1 MVKNLP
7 TVERSTKIRFGKNCT
22 DDQAENTIVFNAS
35 NVQIDPSIPGAVYMT
50 PLREQPDLFD
60 TNVTIMSYNTSSKEV
75 MDTGVTASK
84 ILNFNLEDVTI
95 NGNVTSNTM
104 IFRGETAFITES
116 TKTGISNS
124 APTHTL
130 DVGSNL
136 YVDDTGDTIL
146 DVTGTTKTSE
156 LRVTGDARVSG
167 NLEVTGVV
175 TSIRTENV
183 VMDDAIIELANN
195 NTLGTTDMGVIMTKP
210 GTNVGLG
217 YRGHE
222 NEFMVGFTQSDASGL
237 DLVPDTS
244 NLIQMKVY
252 GDLDVSNTLDV
263 STRATVGSN
272 VVIDDDVDNVI
283 HVTGNTYTSRA
294 VNVGSNVVIDD
305 LAEDVI
311 VATGNVAVSH
321 ALDVG
326 SNVMIDDLAEDVIV
340 ATGNVAIS
348 HALDVGS
355 NVVIDDLAEDVI
367 VATGNVAV
375 SHALD
380 VGSNVVIDDLAEDVI
395 VATGNVAVSHA
406 LDVGSNVVID
416 DLAEDVIV
424 ATGNVA
430 VSHALDVGSNVV
442 IDDLAEDVI
451 VATGNVAVSHALD
464 IGSNVVID
472 DLAEDVIVATGNV
485 AVSHGLDV
493 GSNVVIDDLAEDVIA
508 VTGNIYTSQILSVG
522 SNVVIDDLAEDV
534 IVATG
539 NVAVS
544 HALDVGSNV
553 VIDDLAEDVI
563 VATGNVAV
571 SRGLDVGSNVVI
583 DDLAED
589 VIVATGN
596 VAVSHALDVGSNVVI
611 DDLAEDVIVATGNVV
626 VSHALD
632 VGSNVV
638 IDDLAEDVIVATG
651 NVAVSRGLDV
661 GSNVVIDDL
670 AEDVIVATG
679 NVAVSHALD
688 VGSNVVIDDLAED
701 VIVATGNVT
710 VSHALDVGSN
720 VVIDDLAEDVIVATG
735 NVAVSRALDVGSN
748 VVIDDLAEDVIV
760 ATGNTHTTRKST
772 VGSNVTIDTLASDKI
787 SVEGNIHTSRKLT
800 VGPNVVVDTLRSN
813 VVSVTGGMYASD
825 HIHVGSNVLID
836 EFNEDV
842 IIATGNVSVSHAL
855 DVGSNVVIDD
865 LAEDVI
871 VATGNVAVSRGLD
884 VGSNVV
890 IDDLAEDVIVATGN
904 VAVSRGLDVGSNVV
918 IDDLAEDVIAVTGN
932 VSVSHA
938 LDVGSNV
945 VIDDLA
951 EDVIAV
957 TGNVSVSHALD
968 VGSNVVIDDL
978 AEDVIAATGN
988 VAVSRGLDVG
998 SNVVIDDLAEDVIVA
1013 TGNVAV
1019 SHALDVGSNVV
1030 IDDLAEDVIVA
1041 TGNVAVS
1048 RGLDVGSNVVI
1059 DDLAEDVIVA
1069 TGNVSVSRG
1078 LDVGSNITIND
1089 LAIDAIDVTGNV
1101 RVSQTL
1107 TAEGVTSNTVN
1118 ANTYY
1123 GDGGILSNVTL
1134 QVVSDKGNATS
1145 NTIQFTNPTTAF
1157 TTNLTSNVEVKLDQL
1172 SNVNLAS
1179 LSEDQLLVYDGS
1191 NWVNDYSVHNF
1202 VKIKN
1207 NTGATLLKGQSVYVK
1222 DGWNANVSN
1231 VALAKSDS
1239 SSTMPSIGV
1248 VHDDVLDGGEGVAVA
1263 YGKIQNI
1270 DTRNFPV
1277 GQTVYVSNTVA
1288 GGLMGT
1294 KPYGLNDKIQNV
1306 GICLIQSTQQQ
1317 PDKGTIFVTGVGRS
1331 NDIPNAPVSSSPNY
1345 VYVNE
1350 TNNDLKKIA
1359 PENLL
1364 TKLQTL
1370 EQVVN
1375 TGNTVS
1381 NSIQITG
1388 NLTVSENVSIGGLTS
1403 SYVPFVGTDN
1413 YLQDSSIRKDN
1424 GNIVISAD
1432 TQITGDLTV
1441 TGNSYVISSNNVVIE
1456 DRILGLANNNTNH
1469 DLDTG
1474 IIMEHPGHNIALIHH
1489 GDEDR
1494 FSMGYTQNTLTDDHV
1509 LGDSN
1514 IFLLNVLG
1522 NVDVQNTITIQQNA
1536 YFNGNVGISNT
1547 APGHD
1552 LSVGSNIYVD
1562 DDGTHVVNVTG
1573 NIAATRFIGDG
1584 AYLTNIAS
1592 NLEQIVLNGNTTSRT
1607 VHFENAISV
1616 VTTGAVGIANSA
1628 PEHDLS
1634 IGSNLYMDDTGSNV
1648 VHVEGNVY
1656 ATRFIGDGSFL
1667 ENIAS
1672 NLEQIVLNGN
1682 ATSRTVQFEN
1692 ATSIVTT
1699 GNVGI
1704 SNSAPEHDLSVG
1716 SNLYMD
1722 DTGSNVIHV
1731 EGNVYATRFIGDGS
1745 FLENIA
1751 SNLEQIVL
1759 NGNATSRTVHFE
1771 NTISVVT
1778 TGAVGIS
1785 NSAPEHDLSVGS
1797 NIYVDDD
1804 GSNVVHVEGNVYAT
1818 RFIGDGSFLENIASN
1833 LEQIV
1838 LNGNATSRTVEF
1850 KNATSIVT
1858 TGNVGISNSAPEHD
1872 LSVGS
1877 NIYVDDDGSNV
1888 VHVEGN
1894 VYATRFIGDG
1904 SFLEN
1909 IASNL
1914 EQIVLNGNATSRT
1927 VEFKN
1932 ATSIVTTGNVGIANT
1947 APDHELSVGS
1957 NLYVDDVGSN
1967 VLVING
1973 NTYMG
1978 ALTLGFGEATIQPSY
1993 GLHHVTE
2000 AYNQTPDTIILTN
2013 ATTGLDVT
2021 SNIEIGGN
2029 LKFDSNV
2036 LIPNMRIADFATNVV
2051 TYDAV
2056 TGEFTDSG
2064 GLISNKFAIV
2074 SEQPPSALTG
2084 ASTVIEQHGT
2094 YSVDQSIGT
2103 GQNVFDKSTGTWAS
2117 EADYTGTDNVYDGVT
2132 EHHLGSLLGDWIQLT
2147 LPYKAKLRHI
2157 SLLPAVSTDSFPT
2170 AGHLYASNDGSTWTD
2185 IKSWSGLTPSSLTDT
2200 QRIAVDASVAYKQ
2213 YVLVA
2218 TQTVGATT
2226 VNIGEWK
2233 LFAESFAI
2241 DGGIMNTTAQISLD
2255 NGIQSNLEVGT
2266 ANLFVDT
2273 TSGNVGV
2280 GTTTPGYPL
2289 DVHGTAN
2296 VGSLTA
2302 SGIYGPIVGSNTIA
2316 ASTVS
2321 ATTVGTHYGTIAGS
2335 NAIAASTGTFSDDFE
2350 VGTANLF
2357 VDVSTGGVGVSNSA
2371 PTHTLDVGSNLYVE
2385 DTGTSVLTVLG
2396 NAVVSNKLT
2405 VQSFRI
2411 SSSSSSGLQA
2421 VTTGVGANTTSN
2433 PIVITNA
2440 VNSTS
2445 TTTGALTLT
2454 NGGLGVT
2461 GDIHAGG
2468 TLTLASDLAVDG
2480 STFNV
2485 DAAQNRVGILT
2496 SSPQYPL
2503 DVHGAANVGAL
2514 TTTSVSGDGS
2524 GITNM
2529 NADNISSG
2537 TLDNARLP
2545 SSINVTNLSGDG
2557 SGITNILSSS
2567 VNDFSSNVS
2576 RIAALESGDL
2586 TIGGEK
2592 TFSSNLEVG
2601 TANLFVDTTTGNVG
2615 VGTTQPTESLDIVG
2629 NLNLQKVSNTATI
2642 QLNSNVVTEY
2652 TRSKKSLI
2660 KYPRVA
2666 LGTNSTSYS
2675 GLSGG
2680 STVNGYTI
2688 KASDEYSSNFVTSKA
2703 FTNTRLDDYDTWIS
2717 SASAY
2722 NSTTRLPVTNSATTT
2737 KFGQDG
2743 SWLEIK
2749 LPNAIQLHYIHVF
2762 SRNTHITER
2771 IDTADIWASNTGTD
2785 GDWVKLT
2792 TISFNADYTDTNPMV
2807 GNIDT
2812 STYYQYFAIQIT
2824 KNGWAGTYTNVG
2836 EWELYGVPEY
2846 DPDAHGT
2853 DVIMRSVPNVPNTD
2867 WLEVYY
2873 DGQDYTSMPST
2884 VTDKSGNSVTG
2895 TPNGGVGFDT
2905 EYKAFTFDGADDYIN
2920 GTLSNPSGNWTYS
2933 TSLWMY
2939 PEDLSATNEWLYW
2952 IGTEDTGGGA
2962 GLQFTSTSL
2971 KGTVRN
2977 GSSHNVSHGLS
2988 SSKWVH
2994 VAVVYSAERF
3004 GIYLNGI
3011 KLSGTEVIDTDLLNL
3026 PQNTTLYVG
3035 ARQTAS
3041 LYFTGKIANFR
3052 LFNRALTGDE
3062 VWQLYAYQKEYFDVS
3077 PDVVTFKGGRLG
3089 IGTSEP
3095 RAVLDVKGTVNAE
3108 TFYGLNDATVAY
3120 KFFDTDT
3127 TLYTFSGLN
3136 LRVGEAYK
3144 IIWHYHNTT
3153 PNHHVHMFV
3162 NGDETDS
3169 NYWHAI
3175 QQISSSF
3182 ASGNTA
3188 KMFSTGN
3195 SSDHI
3200 WVYDL
3205 RLSHDRRPMMMGHGH
3220 FSTPTS
3226 GMSTSANQPWRLGTW
3241 YHNNQTSAITSLKF
3255 DPTSSGAFGAGSY
3268 IRILKMM

>member
-1 MVKNLP
+1 
-7 TVERSTKIRFGKNCT
+7 
-22 DDQAENTIVFNAS
+22 
-35 NVQIDPSIPGAVYMT
+35 
-50 PLREQPDLFD
+50 
-60 TNVTIMSYNTSSKEV
+60 
-75 MDTGVTASK
+75 
-84 ILNFNLEDVTI
+84 
-95 NGNVTSNTM
+95 
-104 IFRGETAFITES
+104 
-116 TKTGISNS
+116 
-124 APTHTL
+124 
-130 DVGSNL
+130 
-136 YVDDTGDTIL
+136 
-146 DVTGTTKTSE
+146 
-156 LRVTGDARVSG
+156 
-167 NLEVTGVV
+167 
-175 TSIRTENV
+175 
-183 VMDDAIIELANN
+183 
-195 NTLGTTDMGVIMTKP
+195 
-210 GTNVGLG
+210 
-217 YRGHE
+217 
-222 NEFMVGFTQSDASGL
+222 
-237 DLVPDTS
+237 
-244 NLIQMKVY
+244 
-252 GDLDVSNTLDV
+252 
-263 STRATVGSN
+263 
-272 VVIDDDVDNVI
+272 
-283 HVTGNTYTSRA
+283 
-294 VNVGSNVVIDD
+294 
-305 LAEDVI
+305 
-311 VATGNVAVSH
+311 
-321 ALDVG
+321 
-326 SNVMIDDLAEDVIV
+326 
-340 ATGNVAIS
+340 
-348 HALDVGS
+348 
-355 NVVIDDLAEDVI
+355 
-367 VATGNVAV
+367 
-375 SHALD
+375 
-380 VGSNVVIDDLAEDVI
+380 
-395 VATGNVAVSHA
+395 
-406 LDVGSNVVID
+406 
-416 DLAEDVIV
+416 
-424 ATGNVA
+424 
-430 VSHALDVGSNVV
+430 
-442 IDDLAEDVI
+442 
-451 VATGNVAVSHALD
+451 
-464 IGSNVVID
+464 
-472 DLAEDVIVATGNV
+472 
-485 AVSHGLDV
+485 
-493 GSNVVIDDLAEDVIA
+493 
-508 VTGNIYTSQILSVG
+508 
-522 SNVVIDDLAEDV
+522 
-534 IVATG
+534 
-539 NVAVS
+539 
-544 HALDVGSNV
+544 
-553 VIDDLAEDVI
+553 
-563 VATGNVAV
+563 
-571 SRGLDVGSNVVI
+571 
-583 DDLAED
+583 
-589 VIVATGN
+589 
-596 VAVSHALDVGSNVVI
+596 
-611 DDLAEDVIVATGNVV
+611 
-626 VSHALD
+626 
-632 VGSNVV
+632 
-638 IDDLAEDVIVATG
+638 
-651 NVAVSRGLDV
+651 
-661 GSNVVIDDL
+661 
-670 AEDVIVATG
+670 
-679 NVAVSHALD
+679 
-688 VGSNVVIDDLAED
+688 
-701 VIVATGNVT
+701 
-710 VSHALDVGSN
+710 
-720 VVIDDLAEDVIVATG
+720 
-735 NVAVSRALDVGSN
+735 
-748 VVIDDLAEDVIV
+748 
-760 ATGNTHTTRKST
+760 
-772 VGSNVTIDTLASDKI
+772 
-787 SVEGNIHTSRKLT
+787 
-800 VGPNVVVDTLRSN
+800 
-813 VVSVTGGMYASD
+813 
-825 HIHVGSNVLID
+825 
-836 EFNEDV
+836 
-842 IIATGNVSVSHAL
+842 
-855 DVGSNVVIDD
+855 
-865 LAEDVI
+865 
-871 VATGNVAVSRGLD
+871 
-884 VGSNVV
+884 
-890 IDDLAEDVIVATGN
+890 
-904 VAVSRGLDVGSNVV
+904 LDVGSNVV

-978 AEDVIAATGN
+978 AEDVIVATGN

-1107 TAEGVTSNTVN
+1107 TAEDVTSNTVN

-1239 SSTMPSIGV
+1239 SSTMPSIGI

-1350 TNNDLKKIA
+1350 TNNDLKKIE
-1359 PENLL
+1359 PSNLL

-1370 EQVVN
+1370 SQVVN

-1441 TGNSYVISSNNVVIE
+1441 TGNSYVISSNNVIIE

-1592 NLEQIVLNGNTTSRT
+1592 TFEQIVINGNVTSNT
-1607 VHFENAISV
+1607 VNFNNAISV
-1616 VTTGAVGIANSA
+1616 VTTGAVGIANSAPGHDLSVGSNIYVDDDGSNVVHVEGNVYATRFIGDGSFLENIASNLEQIVLNGNATSRTVHFENATSIVTTGNVGISNSA

-1682 ATSRTVQFEN
+1682 ATSRTVHFEN
-1692 ATSIVTT
+1692 TTSIVTT

-1704 SNSAPEHDLSVG
+1704 SNSAPEHDLSIG

-1722 DTGSNVIHV
+1722 DT
-1731 EGNVYATRFIGDGS
+1731 
-1745 FLENIA
+1745 
-1751 SNLEQIVL
+1751 
-1759 NGNATSRTVHFE
+1759 
-1771 NTISVVT
+1771 
-1778 TGAVGIS
+1778 
-1785 NSAPEHDLSVGS
+1785 
-1797 NIYVDDD
+1797 

-1838 LNGNATSRTVEF
+1838 LNGNATSRTVHFE
-1850 KNATSIVT
+1850 NATSIVT
-1858 TGNVGISNSAPEHD
+1858 TGNVGISNSAPGHD

-1877 NIYVDDDGSNV
+1877 NLYVDDDGSNV

-1914 EQIVLNGNATSRT
+1914 EQIVLNGNVTSRT
-1927 VEFKN
+1927 VHFEN

-1947 APDHELSVGS
+1947 APEHELSVGS

-2296 VGSLTA
+2296 VG
-2302 SGIYGPIVGSNTIA
+2302 
-2316 ASTVS
+2316 
-2321 ATTVGTHYGTIAGS
+2321 
-2335 NAIAASTGTFSDDFE
+2335 
-2350 VGTANLF
+2350 
-2357 VDVSTGGVGVSNSA
+2357 
-2371 PTHTLDVGSNLYVE
+2371 
-2385 DTGTSVLTVLG
+2385 
-2396 NAVVSNKLT
+2396 
-2405 VQSFRI
+2405 
-2411 SSSSSSGLQA
+2411 
-2421 VTTGVGANTTSN
+2421 
-2433 PIVITNA
+2433 
-2440 VNSTS
+2440 
-2445 TTTGALTLT
+2445 
-2454 NGGLGVT
+2454 
-2461 GDIHAGG
+2461 
-2468 TLTLASDLAVDG
+2468 
-2480 STFNV
+2480 
-2485 DAAQNRVGILT
+2485 
-2496 SSPQYPL
+2496 
-2503 DVHGAANVGAL
+2503 AL

-2524 GITNM
+2524 G
-2529 NADNISSG
+2529 
-2537 TLDNARLP
+2537 
-2545 SSINVTNLSGDG
+2545 LSG
-2557 SGITNILSSS
+2557 IQ
-2567 VNDFSSNVS
+2567 SSNVS
-2576 RIAALESGDL
+2576 DFVSNVARITNLETDLGSNVTRITNLETDLDSNATRITNLESGDL

-2601 TANLFVDTTTGNVG
+2601 TANLFVDTETGNVGIGTDSPAYTLDVHGSSNVGALTATSVSGNGSGLTSLNAGNVTSGTLTRPISTTTGTFSGNIGIGTASPGTNLHLLGVGTGSGPKIRFETLNNGNSQYTVDGADIGSIQFGADDFGWTTQHMSSEIVGIHRNPNYSGAQGDLVFKTSSSQGSDPTEKMRIRHDGNVG
-2615 VGTTQPTESLDIVG
+2615 VGTVSPQLKMDVYTDDTSSTQLFLHNDNTGGRGGLTIAGANGEGFNIQKIGVNSSNIAILENFSTTDSGIHFYTKGDGDYRFRTTDSNSTRFLITNDGNVAVGAITPQSKLHVDGDVRMKTLSTNAIGKITPVYARGTGANNNTNRLVKLGDTTHVNTSGRGLTLTIINASTHAHVSSTNYDTYGSTTASNNLATALEAMTDAQIGILTSWDAYEDTMTANLITAALKLGLTRLAASVDDNNRHPYAAIFYGPGASGVPGNHALEVMKSDDASGAYATLSTFLIDDSFIGQTLTNALYSGTADSTTPTVIVDRNQNVGIGTVSPSYKLDVNGDINSDG
-2629 NLNLQKVSNTATI
+2629 LLKIYGFNTRRLLIGYERYTTGTQVSYPGSTTGW
-2642 QLNSNVVTEY
+2642 QDVWSVTY
-2652 TRSKKSLI
+2652 TRKRAGSKIYIVSDLC
-2660 KYPRVA
+2660 VA
-2666 LGTNSTSYS
+2666 QAIGATSTVSYRGVEVRAKVNDGVTDLYSDVLRDWQRIDNSFHEYQRQSRTHFGPNS
-2675 GLSGG
+2675 LSGG
-2680 STVNGYTI
+2680 NTI
-2688 KASDEYSSNFVTSKA
+2688 TI
-2703 FTNTRLDDYDTWIS
+2703 TMQIS
-2717 SASAY
+2717 
-2722 NSTTRLPVTNSATTT
+2722 R
-2737 KFGQDG
+2737 
-2743 SWLEIK
+2743 
-2749 LPNAIQLHYIHVF
+2749 
-2762 SRNTHITER
+2762 
-2771 IDTADIWASNTGTD
+2771 
-2785 GDWVKLT
+2785 
-2792 TISFNADYTDTNPMV
+2792 
-2807 GNIDT
+2807 
-2812 STYYQYFAIQIT
+2812 
-2824 KNGWAGTYTNVG
+2824 
-2836 EWELYGVPEY
+2836 
-2846 DPDAHGT
+2846 
-2853 DVIMRSVPNVPNTD
+2853 
-2867 WLEVYY
+2867 
-2873 DGQDYTSMPST
+2873 
-2884 VTDKSGNSVTG
+2884 
-2895 TPNGGVGFDT
+2895 
-2905 EYKAFTFDGADDYIN
+2905 
-2920 GTLSNPSGNWTYS
+2920 
-2933 TSLWMY
+2933 
-2939 PEDLSATNEWLYW
+2939 
-2952 IGTEDTGGGA
+2952 TGG
-2962 GLQFTSTSL
+2962 
-2971 KGTVRN
+2971 
-2977 GSSHNVSHGLS
+2977 
-2988 SSKWVH
+2988 
-2994 VAVVYSAERF
+2994 
-3004 GIYLNGI
+3004 
-3011 KLSGTEVIDTDLLNL
+3011 
-3026 PQNTTLYVG
+3026 
-3035 ARQTAS
+3035 
-3041 LYFTGKIANFR
+3041 
-3052 LFNRALTGDE
+3052 
-3062 VWQLYAYQKEYFDVS
+3062 
-3077 PDVVTFKGGRLG
+3077 
-3089 IGTSEP
+3089 
-3095 RAVLDVKGTVNAE
+3095 
-3108 TFYGLNDATVAY
+3108 
-3120 KFFDTDT
+3120 
-3127 TLYTFSGLN
+3127 
-3136 LRVGEAYK
+3136 
-3144 IIWHYHNTT
+3144 
-3153 PNHHVHMFV
+3153 
-3162 NGDETDS
+3162 
-3169 NYWHAI
+3169 
-3175 QQISSSF
+3175 
-3182 ASGNTA
+3182 
-3188 KMFSTGN
+3188 TGN
-3195 SSDHI
+3195 QSSYGINI
-3200 WVYDL
+3200 WYG
-3205 RLSHDRRPMMMGHGH
+3205 R
-3220 FSTPTS
+3220 
-3226 GMSTSANQPWRLGTW
+3226 
-3241 YHNNQTSAITSLKF
+3241 
-3255 DPTSSGAFGAGSY
+3255 SY
-3268 IRILKMM
+3268 IEVFESMEP

>member
-60 TNVTIMSYNTSSKEV
+60 TDVTIMSYNTSSKEV

-146 DVTGTTKTSE
+146 DVTGTTKTTE

-252 GDLDVSNTLDV
+252 GDLDVLNTLDV

-321 ALDVG
+321 ALDIG
-326 SNVMIDDLAEDVIV
+326 SNVVIDDLAEDVIV
-340 ATGNVAIS
+340 ATGNVAVSHALDIGSNVVIDDLAEDVIVATGNVAVSHALDVGSNVVIDDLSEDVIVATGNVAVS

-367 VATGNVAV
+367 VATGNVAVSHGLDVGSNVVIDDLAEDVIVATGNVAVSHALDIGSNVVIDDLAEDVIAVTGNIYTSQILSVGSNVVIDDLSEDVIVATGNVAVSHALDVGSNVVIDDLAEDLIAVTGNVAVSHALDVGSNVVIDDLAEDVIVATGNVAVSHALDIGSNVVIDDLAEDVIAVTGNVAV

-416 DLAEDVIV
+416 DLAEDVIAV
-424 ATGNVA
+424 TGNVA
-430 VSHALDVGSNVV
+430 VSHALD
-442 IDDLAEDVI
+442 
-451 VATGNVAVSHALD
+451 
-464 IGSNVVID
+464 
-472 DLAEDVIVATGNV
+472 
-485 AVSHGLDV
+485 
-493 GSNVVIDDLAEDVIA
+493 
-508 VTGNIYTSQILSVG
+508 VG

-589 VIVATGN
+589 VIAVTGN

-611 DDLAEDVIVATGNVV
+611 DDLAEDVIVA
-626 VSHALD
+626 
-632 VGSNVV
+632 
-638 IDDLAEDVIVATG
+638 I
-651 NVAVSRGLDV
+651 
-661 GSNVVIDDL
+661 
-670 AEDVIVATG
+670 
-679 NVAVSHALD
+679 
-688 VGSNVVIDDLAED
+688 
-701 VIVATGNVT
+701 
-710 VSHALDVGSN
+710 
-720 VVIDDLAEDVIVATG
+720 
-735 NVAVSRALDVGSN
+735 
-748 VVIDDLAEDVIV
+748 
-760 ATGNTHTTRKST
+760 GNTHTTRKST

-813 VVSVTGGMYASD
+813 VVSVTGGMYASE

-836 EFNEDV
+836 EFSEDV

-918 IDDLAEDVIAVTGN
+918 IDDLAEDVIVATGN

-978 AEDVIAATGN
+978 AEDVIVATGN

-1107 TAEGVTSNTVN
+1107 TAEDVTSNTVN

-1239 SSTMPSIGV
+1239 SSTMPSIGI

-1350 TNNDLKKIA
+1350 TNNDLKKIE
-1359 PENLL
+1359 PSNLL

-1370 EQVVN
+1370 SQVVN

-1441 TGNSYVISSNNVVIE
+1441 TGNSYVISSNNVIIE

-1562 DDGTHVVNVTG
+1562 DDGSNVVHVEG

-1704 SNSAPEHDLSVG
+1704 SNSAPGHDLSIG

-2094 YSVDQSIGT
+2094 YSVDQSTGT

-2117 EADYTGTDNVYDGVT
+2117 DADYTGTDNVYDGVT
-2132 EHHLGSLLGDWIQLT
+2132 EHHLGGELGDWIELT
-2147 LPYKAKLRHI
+2147 FPYKAKLRHI

-2185 IKSWSGLTPSSLTDT
+2185 IKSWTGLTPSSLTDT

-2296 VGSLTA
+2296 VG
-2302 SGIYGPIVGSNTIA
+2302 
-2316 ASTVS
+2316 
-2321 ATTVGTHYGTIAGS
+2321 
-2335 NAIAASTGTFSDDFE
+2335 
-2350 VGTANLF
+2350 
-2357 VDVSTGGVGVSNSA
+2357 
-2371 PTHTLDVGSNLYVE
+2371 
-2385 DTGTSVLTVLG
+2385 
-2396 NAVVSNKLT
+2396 
-2405 VQSFRI
+2405 
-2411 SSSSSSGLQA
+2411 
-2421 VTTGVGANTTSN
+2421 
-2433 PIVITNA
+2433 
-2440 VNSTS
+2440 
-2445 TTTGALTLT
+2445 
-2454 NGGLGVT
+2454 
-2461 GDIHAGG
+2461 
-2468 TLTLASDLAVDG
+2468 
-2480 STFNV
+2480 
-2485 DAAQNRVGILT
+2485 
-2496 SSPQYPL
+2496 
-2503 DVHGAANVGAL
+2503 AL

-2524 GITNM
+2524 GLTSL

-2545 SSINVTNLSGDG
+2545 STINVTNLIGDGSALTSLNADNISSGTLDNALLPSTINVTNLIGDG
-2557 SGITNILSSS
+2557 SGLTSLNASNVSSGTLDNAHLPSTINVTNLIGDGSGLTSLDADNLASGTVPSARLSLAASDIPSLDAGKITTGTLTRPISTTTGTFSGSIGIGTTSPQAELHITSGTSGDCVLRMEADTDNNNEADNPRIEFITDGGLRTAL
-2567 VNDFSSNVS
+2567 VGAGQLPFSSNNYNALVLAGLQTIFYTGVQNFNDES
-2576 RIAALESGDL
+2576 AMLERMRIDSSGNVGIGTTSPIAALDINGGAENNTTPALAIRGGLYDTSDLYVLNTYNAATGVGYAAKVIGVNIKNKVETDNTVQLRNNVGGLTSAGAIYLGSDDANQGIFGVLGGTGTAGSTLAEYLTVRAGGNVGIGTTSPSGSLHVQGSQSIFGNNGGASGIVINDIPQARWKISTGGYALSFSKHSSTSDEYSTWSEKVRIDTNGSVGIGTSSPSAKLDIVTTSTTPALWLRNSTNGSGCVINMTDTTNSEQFGTLTYLHQDGSSLGAANRLHFSTNQATSVFSTEGTLMIGVDGKDNGYMANSTGTGRKNLWIQTTYGGNTSQNYGWWIGAQNQTPNSGDNDLYFAVVRNGTLTTPALIQDTTNNVQMNFTGQHRTFVKGVPTQQLEDKEGLIVSADQNDFIRMSGGIARGNEAITTNESLPVVSFSTKSNDKKCFGVISTTEDPENRVEVYGNFKSNMHKELGDTRVYINSVGEGAIWVTDINGPLESGDYI
-2586 TIGGEK
+2586 T
-2592 TFSSNLEVG
+2592 TSNV
-2601 TANLFVDTTTGNVG
+2601 TGYGMRQEDDILHNYTVAKI
-2615 VGTTQPTESLDIVG
+2615 TMDCDFNPRTQPKKIIKKELANVDYWIDY
-2629 NLNLQKVSNTATI
+2629 AT
-2642 QLNSNVVTEY
+2642 S
-2652 TRSKKSLI
+2652 
-2660 KYPRVA
+2660 
-2666 LGTNSTSYS
+2666 
-2675 GLSGG
+2675 
-2680 STVNGYTI
+2680 
-2688 KASDEYSSNFVTSKA
+2688 
-2703 FTNTRLDDYDTWIS
+2703 
-2717 SASAY
+2717 
-2722 NSTTRLPVTNSATTT
+2722 
-2737 KFGQDG
+2737 
-2743 SWLEIK
+2743 EIK
-2749 LPNAIQLHYIHVF
+2749 QEEYETLPENEREIREDKYYKIYKREIQ
-2762 SRNTHITER
+2762 
-2771 IDTADIWASNTGTD
+2771 
-2785 GDWVKLT
+2785 K
-2792 TISFNADYTDTNPMV
+2792 TNPEDDKFV
-2807 GNIDT
+2807 HEVR
-2812 STYYQYFAIQIT
+2812 QELV
-2824 KNGWAGTYTNVG
+2824 NVLDEHG
-2836 EWELYGVPEY
+2836 QLQWE
-2846 DPDAHGT
+2846 
-2853 DVIMRSVPNVPNTD
+2853 
-2867 WLEVYY
+2867 
-2873 DGQDYTSMPST
+2873 
-2884 VTDKSGNSVTG
+2884 
-2895 TPNGGVGFDT
+2895 
-2905 EYKAFTFDGADDYIN
+2905 DD
-2920 GTLSNPSGNWTYS
+2920 PSG
-2933 TSLWMY
+2933 
-2939 PEDLSATNEWLYW
+2939 ATE
-2952 IGTEDTGGGA
+2952 
-2962 GLQFTSTSL
+2962 
-2971 KGTVRN
+2971 K
-2977 GSSHNVSHGLS
+2977 
-2988 SSKWVH
+2988 
-2994 VAVVYSAERF
+2994 
-3004 GIYLNGI
+3004 
-3011 KLSGTEVIDTDLLNL
+3011 
-3026 PQNTTLYVG
+3026 
-3035 ARQTAS
+3035 
-3041 LYFTGKIANFR
+3041 
-3052 LFNRALTGDE
+3052 
-3062 VWQLYAYQKEYFDVS
+3062 
-3077 PDVVTFKGGRLG
+3077 
-3089 IGTSEP
+3089 
-3095 RAVLDVKGTVNAE
+3095 
-3108 TFYGLNDATVAY
+3108 
-3120 KFFDTDT
+3120 
-3127 TLYTFSGLN
+3127 
-3136 LRVGEAYK
+3136 AYK
-3144 IIWHYHNTT
+3144 IRYL
-3153 PNHHVHMFV
+3153 
-3162 NGDETDS
+3162 D
-3169 NYWHAI
+3169 
-3175 QQISSSF
+3175 
-3182 ASGNTA
+3182 ASGQQTDEANA
-3188 KMFSTGN
+3188 V
-3195 SSDHI
+3195 HI
-3200 WVYDL
+3200 AAFV
-3205 RLSHDRRPMMMGHGH
+3205 GC
-3220 FSTPTS
+3220 T
-3226 GMSTSANQPWRLGTW
+3226 
-3241 YHNNQTSAITSLKF
+3241 YHC
-3255 DPTSSGAFGAGSY
+3255 G
-3268 IRILKMM
+3268 